1 MVGQAGKVERRK
13 SREFTAFPGLTK
25 THLMV
30 AEKAK
35 IRNV

>member
-1 MVGQAGKVERRK
+1 MVGQAGEVRSQK

-30 AEKAK
+30 AEKAE